1 MSPKQKFLAIFIALF
16 VAIGLGILFEYLYKQ
31 SDRESLPI
39 NLFQSTF
46 AKKEKQADKTMADLQ
61 KVVRN
66 QQWDVFHSFEIA
78 NHSDIS
84 YYIFKGQDLLYWTD
98 NKIDISTVVDKELLL
113 TIVQNNNKRYFHGI
127 VREFT
132 FLGKDSKYFI
142 EIIRKYRK

>member
-39 NLFQSTF
+39 NLFQSAFT
-46 AKKEKQADKTMADLQ
+46 KKEKQADKTMADLQ

-84 YYIFKGQDLLYWTD
+84 YYIFKGQNLLYWTD
-98 NKIDISTVVDKELLL
+98 NKIDISKELH
-113 TIVQNNNKRYFHGI
+113 Y
-127 VREFT
+127 
-132 FLGKDSKYFI
+132 KYFYKRCLALI
-142 EIIRKYRK
+142 SVIVENLQ